1 MNKTP
6 ESLIQLFSMIDSR
19 TMSNSLRSWL
29 KNAGS
34 ARRASPSPSPPF
46 FRQRVIVD
54 HGATDN
60 KHTYAEKLIQPL
72 VRGRFL
78 KGNIPLRELSPI
90 KSILYTVAGEN
101 I

>member
-1 MNKTP
+1 
-6 ESLIQLFSMIDSR
+6 
-19 TMSNSLRSWL
+19 MSNSLRSWL

-60 KHTYAEKLIQPL
+60 EHTYTEKLIQPL

-78 KGNIPLRELSPI
+78 KGNIPLMELSPI